1 MWKIGN
7 IEINGKVVLA
17 PMAGFTSSGYR
28 RFMKQ
33 FGVSLS
39 YTEMVSDH
47 GLIYENKETYT
58 YLETKNDELPIG
70 IQLFGAD
77 AENLLKA
84 AKIVAK
90 TAPFCSF
97 LDINAGCPVPK
108 VTKTGAGSALLK
120 NPEVL
125 ADIVRTLKKEMNI
138 PITVKIRLGW
148 DNKHMNYMEVI
159 KLLEESGVDAI
170 AIHARTTKELYSG
183 EPHYELL
190 KDLRT
195 KMNVPLIV
203 SGNIFTLDD
212 AIKALE
218 LTKADAVMVARGSL
232 GNPFLIKQIDEY
244 VKTGVRLPNPSLDQ
258 QINYCLELAKYMI
271 DEKGEE
277 KAMRI
282 YRSIAP
288 KFFTGF
294 PNSKDVRRDLAQNMV
309 SFEYLQNT
317 LKKLK

>member
-28 RFMKQ
+28 RYMKK
-33 FGVSLS
+33 FGVALS
-39 YTEMVSDH
+39 YTEMISDH

-58 YLETKNDELPIG
+58 YLETKKDELPIG

-77 AENLLKA
+77 SENMLKA
-84 AKIVAK
+84 AKITAK
-90 TAPFCSF
+90 TAPFYSF

-125 ADIVRTLKKEMNI
+125 VDIVRTLKEEMGVPVTI
-138 PITVKIRLGW
+138 KIRLGW
-148 DNKHMNYMEVI
+148 DNNHINFMEVI
-159 KLLEESGVDAI
+159 KMLEEAGVDAI

-183 EPHYELL
+183 NPHYELL
-190 KDLRT
+190 KDLRD
-195 KMNVPLIV
+195 KMSVPLIV

-212 AIKALE
+212 AIQALE
-218 LTKADAVMVARGSL
+218 ITKADAVMVARGSL

-244 VKTGVRLPNPSLDQ
+244 FKTGERLPNPSLDE
-258 QINYCLELAKYMI
+258 QINYCLELAQSLI
-271 DEKGEE
+271 EEKGEE

-288 KFFTGF
+288 KFFVGF